1 MPDYLRPDYSPETVV
16 PAMGPTDDIFA
27 ARDHFKKH
35 GQTVRG
41 QRVIDAND
49 PIIPETVYHVTTA
62 AKEVTGDGVLRPKG
76 AGGLGGDDKDRMVSL
91 TISQEAAEAVK
102 DGLELRRKVA
112 VALKDKDVDEILR
125 ILEAEELKYGFTL
138 QETYKKQLIEN
149 LNTNTVHNALTQL
162 LNNRQSAGG
171 PINPIIFSADSLETL
186 ADKSSD
192 DIQILSIPKANL
204 AESESAIVDFDL
216 GQGFLEEIRVYG
228 SVPLGETEVKKPSGP
243 PLSREAARARQRR
256 ARVPVDRTNEPFTE
270 SGSRLQDSPLQE
282 NGISVRQEAPGI
294 FKVGYGDLEEEI
306 TVEDNDIPFMDQAYG
321 FWAAWE
327 GNYRLRNIAA
337 SLMGHASPRAG
348 GSEVAAQT
356 SSADDRIL
364 NNAIAT
370 GELQDAGLS
379 EGKLKAIGSYVIAA
393 RKAIR
398 DIRFANE
405 DAPDLYRGIEAPD
418 DSEILNLEAGD
429 SFVLTLSA
437 FSPSENMA
445 SGFAGLPFGSDV
457 WTPES
462 DRPKPEFDDGS
473 NPVVF
478 KLKQGSKAIAP
489 PANEWSMEEDMEEG
503 LSIEYITQ
511 GEFVISDVRDRGDG
525 VRIIEIEQI
534 ATYDADGG
542 LEKNPSVPR
551 ERYDEITKGPRIEE
565 GPEGIKTMKAAP
577 VDELADK
584 HGEKRN
590 WESVTAISPER
601 RVTIADAYE
610 QAEEVTPE
618 NMTEEARES
627 FEALGSEIEE
637 QFDMVT
643 KPVSEGGLGI
653 TVEFVD
659 EDPYDNFIE
668 MYDDYTQNKTIKVL
682 KTEATGGHPFFSN
695 EENDKFRAV
704 HDLFGHL
711 ATGRG
716 FDRHGEEA
724 AYQAHK
730 SMFSE
735 KAAKA
740 AATELRGQNSYLLE
754 KGDFGPQ
761 KLILLPESM
770 RKGLAS
776 WFTMLTKVAG
786 MKPAQDDA
794 DVDNLFELSNSHHV
808 SCGRILQKD

>member
-1 MPDYLRPDYSPETVV
+1 MTGNP
-16 PAMGPTDDIFA
+16 FA
-27 ARDHFKKH
+27 
-35 GQTVRG
+35 
-41 QRVIDAND
+41 
-49 PIIPETVYHVTTA
+49 E
-62 AKEVTGDGVLRPKG
+62 GDG
-76 AGGLGGDDKDRMVSL
+76 
-91 TISQEAAEAVK
+91 
-102 DGLELRRKVA
+102 
-112 VALKDKDVDEILR
+112 
-125 ILEAEELKYGFTL
+125 Y
-138 QETYKKQLIEN
+138 
-149 LNTNTVHNALTQL
+149 
-162 LNNRQSAGG
+162 
-171 PINPIIFSADSLETL
+171 AD
-186 ADKSSD
+186 
-192 DIQILSIPKANL
+192 
-204 AESESAIVDFDL
+204 
-216 GQGFLEEIRVYG
+216 
-228 SVPLGETEVKKPSGP
+228 
-243 PLSREAARARQRR
+243 
-256 ARVPVDRTNEPFTE
+256 
-270 SGSRLQDSPLQE
+270 
-282 NGISVRQEAPGI
+282 
-294 FKVGYGDLEEEI
+294 
-306 TVEDNDIPFMDQAYG
+306 
-321 FWAAWE
+321 WAMWE

-337 SLMGHASPRAG
+337 NLMGHAPPRAG
-348 GSEVAAQT
+348 GSEVAAMT
-356 SSADDRIL
+356 GSTEDRIL
-364 NNAIAT
+364 NSIIAT

-379 EGKLKAIGSYVIAA
+379 DEQLQTIGRLVLNA
-393 RKAIR
+393 RKGIR
-398 DIRFANE
+398 DINFADE

-418 DSEILNLEAGD
+418 GSEILDLEAGD

-445 SGFAGLPFGSDV
+445 SGFAGLPFGSEV

-462 DRPKPEFDDGS
+462 GREKPEFDEGS
-473 NPVVF
+473 KPVVF

-489 PANEWSMEEDMEEG
+489 PADEWSYEDDMEEG

-534 ATYDADGG
+534 ATYSDDGR
-542 LEKNPSVPR
+542 LEKNPSVTPQ
-551 ERYDEITKGPRIEE
+551 RYDEITKGPRVEE
-565 GPEGIKTMKAAP
+565 GPEGIKTMKANP
-577 VDELADK
+577 IQELADK

-590 WESVTAISPER
+590 WESVTAIDPDR
-601 RVTIADAYE
+601 RVSIADAYE

-643 KPVSEGGLGI
+643 KPVSEGGLGV

-668 MYDDYTQNKTIKVL
+668 MYEDYTENKTIKIL
-682 KTEATGGHPFFSN
+682 KTEVTGGHPFFTN
-695 EENDKFRAV
+695 EQNDKFRAV

-735 KAAKA
+735 TAAKA

-770 RKGLAS
+770 RKGLAG

-786 MKPAQDDA
+786 MQPAQSDA
-794 DVDNLFELSNSHHV
+794 DADNLFELSNSHHV